1 MKTIDDNLNMID
13 LAKKKK
19 YEIRKN
25 SDKTYSVYDKES
37 ILAAFYENN
46 KWTYGVYD
54 VYNSPVSFIG
64 VPIDAYKDLEEFTK
78 LLVSGN

>member
-1 MKTIDDNLNMID
+1 M
-13 LAKKKK
+13 
-19 YEIRKN
+19 
-25 SDKTYSVYDKES
+25 YDKES